1 MYYESH
7 SRRKMPI
14 NVTME
19 EPRAR
24 IVSAEPERDIIS
36 RSTDVHSVASN
47 RVCIVVRRTACN
59 TNDVKGVTVE
69 MEWVLVDMSCLATIY
84 Q

>member
-24 IVSAEPERDIIS
+24 IVSAEPERDIIT
-36 RSTDVHSVASN
+36 RSTDVHSVAPN

-59 TNDVKGVTVE
+59 TDDVKGVTVE
-69 MEWVLVDMSCLATIY
+69 MEWMLVDVSMFS
-84 Q
+84 